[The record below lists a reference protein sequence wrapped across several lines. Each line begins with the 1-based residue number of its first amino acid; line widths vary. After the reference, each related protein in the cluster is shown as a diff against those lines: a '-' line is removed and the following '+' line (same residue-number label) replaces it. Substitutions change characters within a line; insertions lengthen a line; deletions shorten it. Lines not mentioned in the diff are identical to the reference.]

1 MVIEWAVLQAA
12 CFNAVLCPETQRRW
26 HWQMCSKSGA
36 AHVSHGRWF
45 FPSCSARTTLV
56 FIWQIKRGHCQKIVL
71 RDTRDVTHI
80 NTLNLWVHHASSVSV
95 MKWNLTVDT
104 VTWLCLCLFVCLF
117 IAGLKVIFNRIYF
130 CCSISISV
138 KSYLPMTWFAEA
150 FSVLSFILAT
160 SPPQCH
166 KTIFVMMCCNVCV
179 LCCHWCNAGVGHCG

>member
-1 MVIEWAVLQAA
+1 MQCCVLKHSAGDIDKCAVKVEQL
-12 CFNAVLCPETQRRW
+12 TSR
-26 HWQMCSKSGA
+26 MGIKDSI
-36 AHVSHGRWF
+36 WF

-95 MKWNLTVDT
+95 MKWNRDCVC
-104 VTWLCLCLFVCLF
+104 VCLLF

-130 CCSISISV
+130 CCSISSSV

-150 FSVLSFILAT
+150 FSVLSFIWAT

-179 LCCHWCNAGVGHCG
+179 VLSLV